1 MFTIKFFEVSMS
13 SKYEIN
19 MTEGPLLGKILLFAI
34 PLMFSS
40 ILQLLFNAADI
51 IIVGQFAQNGPQSIA
66 AVGSTSSLIN
76 MLVSLFVGI
85 AVGVNVL
92 VAKYY
97 ATKNSKAV
105 SETVHTSIMMSIL
118 GGILLAI
125 IGILVSKPV
134 LLAMGTPDD
143 VIDLATIYM
152 RIYCCGMPS
161 LFLYNLGSAT
171 LRAVGD
177 TRRPLYFLAISGV
190 LNIILNIFLVIA
202 LHLDVAGVAIATIV
216 SETVSALLVCI
227 CLARSDQSYKFE
239 LKKLKLYPDKFTKI
253 LALGIPAGLQG
264 MIFSFSNVLI
274 QSSVNFFG
282 SMVMAGNAAAQNL
295 EGFVYMSMNSVYQ
308 ACVTF
313 TSQNLGA
320 GKYDRIGKV
329 LKTCLAVVTAV
340 GLIMGNAFYF
350 FGSKLLAI
358 FTTNPETIE
367 YGLNRMAVICTI
379 YFLCGLMDTLCGSL
393 RGLGYSVMPMIVS
406 LIGACGLRIVW
417 IYTVFRVYHNLT
429 VLYMSYPITWMIT
442 ATAHLICYFIIK
454 QRVTP

>member
-1 MFTIKFFEVSMS
+1 MSSRS
-13 SKYEIN
+13 SKYEIE
-19 MTEGPLLGKILLFAI
+19 MTKGPLFGKILLFAI

-51 IIVGQFAQNGPQSIA
+51 IIVGQFAKNGPQSIA
-66 AVGSTSSLIN
+66 AVGATAALIN
-76 MLVSLFVGI
+76 MLVSLFVGV

-92 VAKYY
+92 VAKFY
-97 ATKNSKAV
+97 AVKNDKAV
-105 SETVHTSIMMSIL
+105 SETVHTSLMLSIV
-118 GGILLAI
+118 GGIILAV
-125 IGILVSKPV
+125 IGVMVSKPV

-143 VIDLATIYM
+143 VIDLATTYM

-190 LNIILNIFLVIA
+190 LNIILNIFLVVG

-216 SETVSALLVCI
+216 SETLSAALVLI
-227 CLARSDQSYKFE
+227 CLAKSDQSYKFE
-239 LKKLKLYPDKFTKI
+239 VKKMRFYPDKFTKI

-274 QSSVNFFG
+274 QSSVNYFG

-320 GKYDRIGKV
+320 GKYERIHKV
-329 LKTCLAVVTAV
+329 LGACLVIVTAV

-350 FGSKLLAI
+350 FGTEMLGI
-358 FTTNPETIE
+358 FTKNPETIQ
-367 YGLNRMAVICTI
+367 YGLNRMAIICVP
-379 YFLCGLMDTLCGSL
+379 YFLCGLMDTACGSL
-393 RGLGYSVMPMIVS
+393 RGLGYSVLPMVVS

-417 IYTVFRVYHNLT
+417 IYTVFRVFHNLT
-429 VLYMSYPITWMIT
+429 VLYISYPVTWAIT
-442 ATAHLICYFIIK
+442 ACVHIICYMVIVRK
-454 QRVTP
+454 KGWNTK

>member
-1 MFTIKFFEVSMS
+1 
-13 SKYEIN
+13 
-19 MTEGPLLGKILLFAI
+19 MTKGPLFGKILLFAI

-40 ILQLLFNAADI
+40 ILQLMFNAADI
-51 IIVGQFAQNGPQSIA
+51 IIVGQFAKNGPQSIA
-66 AVGSTSSLIN
+66 AVGATASLIN

-92 VAKYY
+92 VAKFY
-97 ATKNSKAV
+97 AIKNDEAV
-105 SETVHTSIMMSIL
+105 SETVHTSLMLSIV
-118 GGILLAI
+118 GGIILAV
-125 IGILVSKPV
+125 IGVMVSKPV

-143 VIDLATIYM
+143 VIDLATTYM

-190 LNIILNIFLVIA
+190 LNIILNICLVVG

-216 SETVSALLVCI
+216 SETLSAALVLI
-227 CLARSDQSYKFE
+227 CLAKSDQSYKFE
-239 LKKLKLYPDKFTKI
+239 ISKMKFYPDKFTKI

-274 QSSVNFFG
+274 QSSVNYFG

-320 GKYDRIGKV
+320 GKYERIHKV
-329 LKTCLAVVTAV
+329 LGACLVIVTAV

-350 FGSKLLAI
+350 FGTEMLGI
-358 FTTNPETIE
+358 FTKNPETIQ
-367 YGLNRMAVICTI
+367 YGLNRMAIICVP
-379 YFLCGLMDTLCGSL
+379 YFLCGLMDTVCGSL
-393 RGLGYSVMPMIVS
+393 RGLGYSVLPMVVS

-417 IYTVFRVYHNLT
+417 IYTVFRVFHNLT
-429 VLYMSYPITWMIT
+429 VLYISYPVTWTIT
-442 ATAHLICYFIIK
+442 ACVHLICYMIIVRK
-454 QRVTP
+454 KGWNTK